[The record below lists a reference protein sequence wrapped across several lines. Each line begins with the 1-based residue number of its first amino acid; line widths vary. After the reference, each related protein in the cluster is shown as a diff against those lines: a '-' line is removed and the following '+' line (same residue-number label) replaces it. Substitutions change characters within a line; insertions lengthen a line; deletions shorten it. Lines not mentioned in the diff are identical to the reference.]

1 MNNFNK
7 VHMNIPHISKIS
19 AQEFDENA
27 NELWMRTDDDRQV
40 NYLITSSP
48 LKCSTAKFVIPDLS
62 TFAKLSF
69 AK

>member
-1 MNNFNK
+1 MTQMNNFNK

-40 NYLITSSP
+40 KRYLIYLFTTEMLNSQI
-48 LKCSTAKFVIPDLS
+48 CDT
-62 TFAKLSF
+62 
-69 AK
+69 